1 MALKSD
7 LYLISGYNIAPESN
21 VKVTGMTEMITSSL
35 SCSTL
40 GNVNRTGWGLCLLM
54 LGCKGSEGNDDRKLN
69 VITSM
74 DIIIPAIWGMM
85 RGDYLFC
92 FF

>member
-21 VKVTGMTEMITSSL
+21 VKVTGMTEMITSS
-35 SCSTL
+35 CSTL

-54 LGCKGSEGNDDRKLN
+54 RGCKGSEGNDDRKLN

-85 RGDYLFC
+85 RSDYLFC